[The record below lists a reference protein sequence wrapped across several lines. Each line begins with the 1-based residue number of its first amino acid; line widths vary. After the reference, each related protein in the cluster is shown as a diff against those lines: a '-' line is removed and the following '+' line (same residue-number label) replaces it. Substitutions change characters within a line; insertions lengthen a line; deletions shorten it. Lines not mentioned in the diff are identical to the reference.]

1 MAPQAKKK
9 ELSLGTRH
17 CSILSGDGGFKMI
30 WKVRT
35 FTRGEGSF
43 LHLFTSNVNF
53 AKSASNSHPQCYWQA
68 Q

>member
-30 WKVRT
+30 LKVRT
-35 FTRGEGSF
+35 FTRGGGSF
-43 LHLFTSNVNF
+43 LHLFHVQCQL